1 MYFPIVNVIGS
12 QMRESDLFPIEA
24 LPSRIKDA
32 VLTEF
37 HGRCPTVLEVARTP
51 DSHWLTVPNMGCSSL
66 AQLRSVTKGVRRNV
80 GIPTLSGLSDAEL
93 LTHARHT
100 ERQLSEL
107 SSALKSYRTELQMR
121 GITLPRLFIRARDL

>member
-1 MYFPIVNVIGS
+1 
-12 QMRESDLFPIEA
+12 MRESDLFPIEA

-51 DSHWLTVPNMGCSSL
+51 DSYWLTVPNMGRSSL

-93 LTHARHT
+93 LTQARHT
-100 ERQLSEL
+100 ERQLSEF

-121 GITLPRLFIRARDL
+121 GITLPRFFIRAREL

>member
-1 MYFPIVNVIGS
+1 MYFLIVNVIGS

-51 DSHWLTVPNMGCSSL
+51 DSYWLTVPNMGRSSL

-93 LTHARHT
+93 LTHARQT

-121 GITLPRLFIRARDL
+121 GITLPRFFIRARDL

>member
-1 MYFPIVNVIGS
+1 
-12 QMRESDLFPIEA
+12 MRESDLFPIET

-32 VLTEF
+32 VVAEF
-37 HGRCPTVLEVARTP
+37 HGRCPTVLEVATTP
-51 DSHWLTVPNMGCSSL
+51 DSHWLTVPNMGRSSL
-66 AQLRSVTKGVRRNV
+66 AQLRSATRGVRRKV

-93 LTHARHT
+93 LTQARDT

-121 GITLPRLFIRARDL
+121 GVTLPRFFIRARDP